1 MLIFF
6 NGREV
11 WNTVIIKTGK
21 LIQPLIR
28 LDKEVILLRATNL
41 KSLNFLSRSCD
52 SSSLDKTSS

>member
-1 MLIFF
+1 V
-6 NGREV
+6 V

-41 KSLNFLSRSCD
+41 KSLNFLSCSCD
-52 SSSLDKTSS
+52 SSSLDKTRS